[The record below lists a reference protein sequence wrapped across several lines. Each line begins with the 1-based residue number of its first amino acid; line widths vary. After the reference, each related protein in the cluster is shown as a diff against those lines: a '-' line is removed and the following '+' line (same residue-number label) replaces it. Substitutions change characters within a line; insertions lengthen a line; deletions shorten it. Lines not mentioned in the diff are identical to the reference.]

1 MTMKILLKAVGLT
14 VLFGGLSCDL
24 AQAEW
29 KAAEGP
35 LMTRWGKQVSPQS
48 VLPEYPRPQMVR
60 KEWQNLNGLW
70 DYAIA
75 PMDSA
80 QPEKFDGEILV
91 PFPVESALSGVMKGL
106 DEKSVLWYRRTF
118 EVPRNWQGERVL
130 IHFGAV
136 DWKTTVFVNG
146 RELGTHKG
154 GYDGFSY
161 DVTEALKKDGKQELV
176 VKVYDPTDGN
186 QVRGKQTRTPK
197 GIFYT
202 PTSGIWQTV
211 WLEPVPEVAIEDLKI
226 TPDLDAGALKV
237 KVISSSKVADV
248 QVEVVAFE
256 NDKEVVRITGA
267 LNQEMNLA
275 IKSPKVWT
283 PEQPFLYDLK
293 VRILHGKSAVD
304 EVGSYFGM
312 RKIALQ
318 KDEKGINRIAL
329 NGKVIFQMGTL
340 DQGFWP
346 DGLYT
351 APSDEALRYD
361 IEILKKLG
369 FNMTRKH
376 IKVEPERWYYW
387 CDKLGLLVWQDMPS
401 GDNKTPESRTE
412 FESELARMLP
422 GRHNHP
428 CIVTWV
434 VFNEG
439 WGQYDTERL
448 TAWVKK
454 ADPTR
459 LVDNASGWTDKNVGD
474 LVDMHK
480 YPGPGCPETE
490 TNRAAVLGEFGG
502 LGLAMKGH
510 TWSKES
516 WGYQGMADSKK
527 LTQKYVSLI
536 SRAWA
541 LKEDAGLCAY
551 VYTQTTDVETECN
564 GLMTYDRAVMKLDAE
579 QALAAN
585 KGETKEAQVKVVV
598 PDAQQDKVSWK
609 YTFEQPSADWAK
621 SEFVDTSW
629 KEGRAGFGTKGTPGA
644 IVKTEWK
651 SADIWMRRQ
660 FTLKDGKLKNAVL
673 QVHHDED
680 AEIYINGVLAARL
693 PGFTSDYEDSEIS
706 PEAMTA
712 FRSGTNIL
720 AVHCHQTSGGQY
732 IDVGI
737 LATPVQTTTTA
748 KAP

>member
-1 MTMKILLKAVGLT
+1 MNNFLKTVCAAVLC
-14 VLFGGLSCDL
+14 GGLNCGL
-24 AQAEW
+24 AHAEW

-35 LMTRWGKQVSPQS
+35 LMTRWGKEVSPKK
-48 VLPEYPRPQMVR
+48 VLPEYPRPQMER

-70 DYAIA
+70 EYAIA
-75 PMDSA
+75 PMESA
-80 QPEKFDGEILV
+80 QPKNFQGEILV

-106 DEKSVLWYRRTF
+106 DEKIVLWYRRTF
-118 EVPRNWQGERVL
+118 EVPRKWRDERVL

-146 RELGTHKG
+146 KELGTHTG
-154 GYDGFSY
+154 GFDGFSY
-161 DVTEALKKDGKQELV
+161 DVTDALTKSGKQEVV
-176 VKVYDPTDGN
+176 VKVYDPTDGD
-186 QVRGKQTRTPK
+186 QVRGKQVKNPK
-197 GIFYT
+197 GIYYT

-211 WLEPVPEVAIEDLKI
+211 WLEPVPVVSIQDLKI
-226 TPDLDAGALKV
+226 TPDIDSSALKL
-237 KVISSSKVADV
+237 KVISDSMAANV
-248 QVEVVAFE
+248 QVEAVAL
-256 NDKEVVRITGA
+256 DHGKEVGRVMGA
-267 LNQEMNLA
+267 LNQEVSME
-275 IKSPKVWT
+275 IKEEKMWT

-293 VRILHGKSAVD
+293 VKIVQGKKTVD
-304 EVGSYFGM
+304 EVNSYFGM
-312 RKIALQ
+312 RKIEM
-318 KDEKGINRIAL
+318 KMEKGINRIAL

-361 IEILKKLG
+361 LEVLKKLG

-376 IKVEPERWYYW
+376 VKVEPERWYYW

-401 GDNKTPESRTE
+401 GNNKTPEAKAE
-412 FESELARMLP
+412 YESELARMLP
-422 GRHNHP
+422 GKHNHP
-428 CIVTWV
+428 CIITWV

-448 TAWVKK
+448 TEWTKK

-490 TNRAAVLGEFGG
+490 PHRAAVLGEFGG
-502 LGLAMKGH
+502 LGLPIEGH
-510 TWSKES
+510 TWSKQS
-516 WGYQGMADSKK
+516 WGYQGMANSRK

-541 LKEDAGLCAY
+541 LKDDAGLCAF

-564 GLMTYDRAVMKLDAE
+564 GLMTYDRAVMKLDSN
-579 QALAAN
+579 QVLAAN
-585 KGETKEAQVKVVV
+585 KGEVKEAQYRIVV
-598 PDAQQDKVSWK
+598 PDAQQDKVNWK
-609 YTFEQPSADWAK
+609 YTFEQPAEGWMKAEFAD
-621 SEFVDTSW
+621 SGW
-629 KEGRAGFGTKGTPGA
+629 KEGRAGFGTTGTPGA

-651 SADIWMRRQ
+651 TPDIWMRRQ
-660 FTLKDGKLKNAVL
+660 FTLKAGKVQNPIL

-680 AEIYINGVLAARL
+680 AEIYINGVLAAKL
-693 PGFTSDYEDSEIS
+693 SGYTSDYEDVEIA
-706 PEAMTA
+706 PEAAAALKEGANML
-712 FRSGTNIL
+712 S
-720 AVHCHQTSGGQY
+720 VHCHQTEGGQY
-732 IDVGI
+732 IDVG
-737 LATPVQTTTTA
+737 LLGLPPGTATA
-748 KAP
+748 KAQ